1 MKNIIFII
9 EVIIYTLIY
18 RYMFDTYGFK
28 AFLITFI
35 VTLFAIIANSVYLY
49 LSKGE
54 K

>member
-18 RYMFDTYGFK
+18 RYMLDTYGFK

-35 VTLFAIIANSVYLY
+35 CTLFTIIVCTISYY
-49 LSKGE
+49 FSKRE

>member
-9 EVIIYTLIY
+9 EVFIYTLIY
-18 RYMFDTYGFK
+18 RYLLDTYGFK

-35 VTLFAIIANSVYLY
+35 CTLFTIIVYAINSYY
-49 LSKGE
+49 SKGE

>member
-9 EVIIYTLIY
+9 EVFIYTLIY

-35 VTLFAIIANSVYLY
+35 CTLFTIIICIISYY
-49 LSKGE
+49 FSKGE

>member
-35 VTLFAIIANSVYLY
+35 CTLFTIIVYTISY
-49 LSKGE
+49 YFSKGE